1 MAPKPAPKARK
12 PAAPIPEPE
21 DKTSLPDLSSV
32 LVELHSS
39 DVEAQQQAL
48 SRLFAI
54 REYAGAK
61 VTDSR
66 RGTAHNDRKEM
77 SDMTTFSSAGCNQF
91 C

>member
-1 MAPKPAPKARK
+1 MAPKPAPKVRK

-21 DKTSLPDLSSV
+21 DKNSLPDLSSI

-48 SRLFAI
+48 TRLFAI

-66 RGTAHNDRKEM
+66 KQVAPDGSRDYQR
-77 SDMTTFSSAGCNQF
+77 
-91 C
+91 